1 MNDCADTTS
10 SRWRGGGVEQ
20 LDQSGLGD
28 DHSGP
33 RQVAVHAME
42 RRKLKPIRQ
51 SDGWGGGVTGQTVP
65 AGILWISCLR
75 NMPPGGA
82 VHWRPGAFEASKWRC
97 E

>member
-51 SDGWGGGVTGQTVP
+51 SDGWG
-65 AGILWISCLR
+65 
-75 NMPPGGA
+75 
-82 VHWRPGAFEASKWRC
+82 
-97 E
+97 